1 MLFIAASSI
10 IIRPVDGKVLIGKRS
25 LNKKMGPGEWEM
37 IGGSIEEGESPEEC
51 IKREIKEELNAVM
64 ETCLYFKDYNLGKA
78 NIAVFIVTLAS
89 EPIFNKDDFEEIR
102 WVTRSEV
109 EDLSFILDCKQ
120 RLLDYFSLN

>member
-1 MLFIAASSI
+1 
-10 IIRPVDGKVLIGKRS
+10 
-25 LNKKMGPGEWEM
+25 MGPGEWEM

-51 IKREIKEELNAVM
+51 IKREIKEELNAVV
-64 ETCLYFKDYNLGKA
+64 EICLYFKDYKLGKG

-109 EDLSFILDCKQ
+109 DSLSFILDCKQ